1 MWLPARL
8 RNALESIE
16 TAQNLQ
22 VEVQELRAAVAALE
36 AVQLDREV
44 QWTETKDQV
53 LRHLKRVQA
62 IRQHQEEADKPDNGL
77 VARVLASKFPR
88 SGGA

>member
-1 MWLPARL
+1 VR
-8 RNALESIE
+8 
-16 TAQNLQ
+16 
-22 VEVQELRAAVAALE
+22 ELRAAVAALD

-62 IRQHQEEADKPDNGL
+62 IRQHQEEDKPDNGL

>member
-8 RNALESIE
+8 RNALESLE
-16 TAQNLQ
+16 TAQNLR

-62 IRQHQEEADKPDNGL
+62 VRAHQDAKDEPNGDL